1 MAGLIPQSF
10 INDLLDRVDIVD
22 IIDTRLQ
29 LKKAG
34 KNYQALCPFHSEKSP
49 SFSVSPDKQFYH
61 CFGCGMSGTALTFL
75 MEHDRLEF
83 VEAVETLAASVGL
96 EVPREAGRRVVG
108 DGNAEIYQLLDAAST
123 FYQQQL
129 RQAPVAIEYLKGRGV
144 TGVVAK
150 EFAIGYA
157 PPGWDAMLKQY
168 SGKKKQLLAAGLV
181 IENDKGRTYDRFRE
195 RVLFPI
201 RDTRGR
207 TIGFG
212 GRVMRKEDTPKYLNS
227 PETPVFQKG
236 KELYGLYEA
245 RRAVRQ
251 LERLLVV
258 EGYMD
263 VVALAQ
269 HGIPYAVASLG
280 TATSTTHFQKMYRN
294 VSEVV
299 CCFDGDNAGRQAAW
313 RALENALPALEDGR
327 QLKFMF
333 LPDGEDPDTLVR
345 SQGKEH
351 IETLVGN
358 AISGL
363 EYLFNQLTS
372 GLDMESMDGRAR
384 LASLAE
390 PHINKVPDGV
400 LKQLMRQRLG
410 ELTGLRST
418 AGQDSGNA
426 QQSSKTAPAP
436 QASPSGAARPP
447 RRSASRLQARLL
459 VTLLKAP
466 DVINKIEAD
475 LQQRLVGLPV
485 EDLLGDVV
493 RYVVSHPKADG
504 SQILASWVGEPDHAL
519 LLQYSKRPL
528 EVGFAVAQEE
538 FSAGALR
545 YIAAEERHQVKAV
558 LARLQADPTPDNLRR
573 YWQLMEANR
582 KGSGSGGNLG
592 GVQDPVEAQ

>member
-96 EVPREAGRRVVG
+96 EVPREAGRRVAG
-108 DGNAEIYQLLDAAST
+108 NDNAEIYQLLDAAST

-129 RQAPVAIEYLKGRGV
+129 RHAPGAIDYLKGRGV

-157 PPGWDAMLKQY
+157 PPGWDAMLSQY
-168 SGKKKQLLAAGLV
+168 SDKKKQLLAAGLV

-251 LERLLVV
+251 LQRLLVV

-345 SQGKEH
+345 SQGKAH
-351 IETLVGN
+351 IESLVSN
-358 AISGL
+358 AVSGL
-363 EYLFNQLTS
+363 DYLFNQLTS

-390 PHINKVPDGV
+390 PHINKVPNGV
-400 LKQLMRQRLG
+400 LKQLMHQRLS

-418 AGQDSGNA
+418 LGQASGSA
-426 QQSSKTAPAP
+426 QQSAKTAPAVAP
-436 QASPSGAARPP
+436 GAARPT
-447 RRSASRLQARLL
+447 RRSASRLQARML

-466 DVINKIEAD
+466 DVINKIDDE
-475 LQQRLVGLPV
+475 LRQRLAGLPA

-493 RYVVSHPKADG
+493 RYVVDHPQADG

-528 EVGFAVAQEE
+528 EVGFAAAQEE
-538 FSAGALR
+538 FSVGAAR
-545 YIAAEERHQVKAV
+545 YIEAEERHQVKAV

-573 YWQLMEANR
+573 YWQLMEASR
-582 KGSGSGGNLG
+582 KDSGAGDVDNSAPG
-592 GVQDPVEAQ
+592 PAEAQ